1 MAAAPT
7 KWTNVVNVL
16 GATMIVGTEAVGA
29 GGATG
34 WALASLMRL
43 GDQAVLIATGLG
55 IAAGLVAMVA
65 FFRSAHHAEPF
76 H

>member
-1 MAAAPT
+1 MAAVAT

-16 GATMIVGTEAVGA
+16 GATMIVGTEAIGA

-43 GDQAVLIATGLG
+43 GDNAVLIATGLG

-65 FFRSAHHAEPF
+65 FFRSAHRAEPF